1 MDKLE
6 NNLDDED
13 PLWCINAQI
22 IGLMEGYG
30 ATEDHEMV
38 LAFLQEKT
46 GLPKVT
52 IDHMHAAFVC
62 AYKPV

>member
-38 LAFLQEKT
+38 LAFFAGKDWVA
-46 GLPKVT
+46 KS
-52 IDHMHAAFVC
+52 H
-62 AYKPV
+62 Y